1 MSRMRRAPMAA
12 RRISRRRF
20 FAAAAV
26 VGGGAALAVYARGRG
41 VSSSGALDGAET
53 LTMST
58 QRFLLSPTSLAPEFT
73 EDHISSQPRGNGS
86 TNPQEPAYVALA
98 ANNF

>member
-1 MSRMRRAPMAA
+1 MAA

-20 FAAAAV
+20 LATGV
-26 VGGGAALAVYARGRG
+26 TIGGAVALGIYARGRG

-58 QRFLLSPTSLAPEFT
+58 HRYLLSPSSLAPEFT
-73 EDHISSQPRGNGS
+73 EADISSQPRGNGS
-86 TNPQEPAYVALA
+86 TKVASA
-98 ANNF
+98 